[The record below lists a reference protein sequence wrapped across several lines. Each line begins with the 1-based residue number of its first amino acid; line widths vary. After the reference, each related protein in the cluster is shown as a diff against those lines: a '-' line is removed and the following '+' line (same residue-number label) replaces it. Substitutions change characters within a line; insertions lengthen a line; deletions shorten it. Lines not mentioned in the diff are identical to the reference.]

1 MGHLVIGNR
10 VIHGLGA
17 HRTQADVNARGH
29 RNRPCETPAVAV
41 EHRQRPQIHREA
53 SHARRDGVGVAHE
66 RRTTMVVDDALGV
79 SRRAAG
85 IIQRNRIPLVLR
97 RRPVEIF
104 ISVLDEGL
112 ILYVAEHLAILRKL
126 GIIIVNDERLHL
138 GE

>member
-1 MGHLVIGNR
+1 
-10 VIHGLGA
+10 
-17 HRTQADVNARGH
+17 
-29 RNRPCETPAVAV
+29 
-41 EHRQRPQIHREA
+41 
-53 SHARRDGVGVAHE
+53 
-66 RRTTMVVDDALGV
+66 MVVDDALGV